1 MNQMKTIIGLAIM
14 LFIST
19 HAFSQ
24 TEPKRDIHEQPGS
37 RNIAADSRD
46 TRSYV
51 VTEHHTTTRHY
62 NWKKKPYYAY
72 KRKSCSTSTYHH

>member
-1 MNQMKTIIGLAIM
+1 MNQMKTIIGLAMM

-24 TEPKRDIHEQPGS
+24 TEPKRDIHEQAGS
-37 RNIAADSRD
+37 RNIAADARD

-51 VTEHHTTTRHY
+51 VTEHRTTTRHY
-62 NWKKKPYYAY
+62 WKKKPYYANR
-72 KRKSCSTSTYHH
+72 RKSCSTGTYQH